1 MDYIV
6 PLAIKK
12 ETYNVII
19 GIPSGKRTLPCKVYT
34 FKTYSRALY
43 GSQIHDIINNTSLV
57 HVFELTALKHDGY
70 DVLLKVIYH
79 PLYGMN
85 NFVTNKS
92 KLPQDGA
99 QVFPYM
105 G

>member
-1 MDYIV
+1 MH
-6 PLAIKK
+6 
-12 ETYNVII
+12 
-19 GIPSGKRTLPCKVYT
+19 IPGQYKRHTRKA
-34 FKTYSRALY
+34 AL
-43 GSQIHDIINNTSLV
+43 SIFISLIR
-57 HVFELTALKHDGY
+57 FD
-70 DVLLKVIYH
+70 LKVIYH
-79 PLYGMN
+79 PLDGMN

>member
-1 MDYIV
+1 M
-6 PLAIKK
+6 
-12 ETYNVII
+12 
-19 GIPSGKRTLPCKVYT
+19 
-34 FKTYSRALY
+34 
-43 GSQIHDIINNTSLV
+43 INGHEFN
-57 HVFELTALKHDGY
+57 Y
-70 DVLLKVIYH
+70 LKVIH
-79 PLYGMN
+79 HHLYSMN